1 MRSTSLFSGALLVGS
16 LVSILGACGPSGRGD
31 DGGGD
36 DNPGNDGSVT
46 GNGDCSDAAKF
57 VYVVDEDNTLSKF
70 DPMTGQFTSIGTLT
84 CPAMEVPD
92 PNDIFGFGDTIPA
105 TPFSMGIDR
114 DANAWVLYNSSEV
127 FKVSTQNASCTPT
140 SFHAPSG
147 LSLFGMGFS
156 TDAAGGSTDTL
167 YIAGSDEVGDETA
180 NTKLAK
186 LDTNSMQVTML
197 GSVTG
202 SPELTG
208 TGNAELWGFFPGTSG
223 AKIEKLNKTT
233 GAMID
238 MHNLM
243 NLSGTPAAWAF
254 AFWGG
259 DFWAFLARQD
269 ANTGEVE
276 DTTVYHYDTTGTLKD
291 SHVAAGRHIVG
302 AGVSTCAPVVIL

>member
-1 MRSTSLFSGALLVGS
+1 MRSSSVFSGALLVGT
-16 LVSILGACGPSGRGD
+16 LVAGLGACGPAGRNTP
-31 DGGGD
+31 GGD
-36 DNPGNDGSVT
+36 DSPGIDSSVG

-70 DPMTGQFTSIGTLT
+70 DPMTGTFTAIGTLN

-92 PNDIFGFGDTIPA
+92 PNDIFGLGDTVPA

-127 FKVSTQNASCTPT
+127 FKVSTSNASCTAT
-140 SFHAPSG
+140 NFHAPSG

-156 TDAAGGSTDTL
+156 TDAAGGSQDTL
-167 YIAGSDEVGDETA
+167 YIAGSDSPGDETTA
-180 NTKLAK
+180 TKLAK
-186 LDTNSMQVTML
+186 LDTNTMSTTML

-223 AKIEKLNKTT
+223 AKIEKINKTT
-233 GAMID
+233 GVAIET
-238 MHNLM
+238 HPLA
-243 NLSGTPAAWAF
+243 NLSGQPAAWAF

-259 DFWAFLARQD
+259 DFWAFLARQN
-269 ANTGEVE
+269 ASTGDIE
-276 DTTVYHYDTTGTLKD
+276 DTTVYHYDTTGTLK
-291 SHVAAGRHIVG
+291 SMKVATGRHIVG